1 MTPFSPL
8 FLGAASLSMPSSLPI
23 GPIQG
28 KMDTL
33 LRSAA
38 VAVAA
43 AGRLDRN
50 LGVHDSAC
58 PGRRSAGAAVKRFRR
73 AVFS

>member
-1 MTPFSPL
+1 MTPFTPL
-8 FLGAASLSMPSSLPI
+8 FLGAASLSMPSLPI

-28 KMDTL
+28 TMDTL